1 MKKKIDENKFSIT
14 VKTENNRNFKERLTK
29 LITEFASLYHRKGF
43 NYADLM
49 PAIEYLLYC
58 TYASK
63 NVEELGIVG
72 FEDNYKFDAAKHAL
86 GNDYV
91 AKDYLKYFERF
102 ESAKAEVNLPELNAG
117 ILAKNAD
124 LEFIST
130 WIEMFDDSCLSLS
143 KDCSYS
149 IAASIHGILRGANLA
164 FEDKEGFQYLCNT
177 SLATCMSAL
186 VGTAD
191 ETVCD
196 FACGTGTVVSR
207 AVKSGARKAVIN
219 DVDPLMVERS
229 KIAIFF
235 ANPTASIEA
244 TSDDVFVDGVPAEIA
259 DACFVQPPLGVRL
272 INKTSANQARSIT
285 ALPGLQGVEASSFK
299 SEEYAIG
306 LALEA
311 LKKEGTAIVHVPMR
325 FLFGSSKSEKTTRK
339 ALIQNSFVKA
349 VFELP
354 AGFVVGSS
362 ISSALVVLEKGSQK
376 ARNHKVLL
384 VDMASTYLEDQE
396 FFEKSKFSN
405 VITSEGIKWA
415 CDLLTEPKDVS
426 MVAKL
431 VSVEE
436 FEQTDYSFIYSR
448 YGNVFD
454 YKKAWETTRSFEE
467 IVSDIENEQEKLE
480 SISQDI
486 DSMLAR
492 IASEG

>member
-1 MKKKIDENKFSIT
+1 MKKRIDENKFSIT

-29 LITEFASLYHRKGF
+29 LITEFASLYHRKGYS
-43 NYADLM
+43 YADLM

-91 AKDYLKYFERF
+91 AKDYLKYFERLA
-102 ESAKAEVNLPELNAG
+102 SAKAEVNLPELNAG

-124 LEFIST
+124 LEFIAT
-130 WIEMFDDSCLSLS
+130 WIEMFDDSCLSLAE
-143 KDCSYS
+143 DNNYS
-149 IAASIHGILRGANLA
+149 IALSIHEVLRGGNLA
-164 FEDKEGFQYLCNT
+164 LEEKESYQHLSNT
-177 SLATCMSAL
+177 SLAVFMPAL
-186 VGTAD
+186 AGSVN

-196 FACGTGTVVSR
+196 FACGIGTVISQ
-207 AVKSGARKAVIN
+207 AAKSGAKKVVIN
-219 DVDPLMVERS
+219 DVDLLIVERS

-235 ANPTASIEA
+235 ANPTASIKA

-259 DACFVQPPLGVRL
+259 DVCFVQPPLGVRL

-325 FLFGSSKSEKTTRK
+325 FLFGSSKSEKVIRK
-339 ALIQNSFVKA
+339 ALIQNSLVKA

-354 AGFVVGSS
+354 AGFIVGSS
-362 ISSALVVLEKGSQK
+362 IPSALVVLEKLSKPTQ
-376 ARNHKVLL
+376 NHKVLL
-384 VDMASTYLEDQE
+384 VDMASKYLEDQA

-405 VITSEGIKWA
+405 TITNEAIKWA
-415 CDLLTEPKDVS
+415 CDLMVQPKDIS

-431 VSVEE
+431 VSADE
-436 FEQTDYSFIYSR
+436 FEQTDYSFVYAR

-454 YKKAWETTRSFEE
+454 YEKARENTRSFEE
-467 IVSDIENEQEKLE
+467 IVSDINNEQEKLE